1 MKVYHVTDTCVAL
14 CVFFADFMHCS
25 FIFGKCA
32 VFIYKTQHLFFGKH
46 LVVGFMLL
54 FRWNFSKG
62 QLKVHTEYVEI
73 LCVLSYSNATGI
85 TKSCKISFKCLLLTI
100 GWNIFYW
107 INKGIWKKNII
118 QLTSFSPYPFSFKI
132 EFYSGQ
138 LDNFTQR
145 NAENKS

>member
-1 MKVYHVTDTCVAL
+1 MTPFWGFFGNTVTGHCQQVVIPISDICVPVIQCTFEGISRDWHL
-14 CVFFADFMHCS
+14 CGPLCLFADFMHCS

-62 QLKVHTEYVEI
+62 QLKVHTEYVKI

-85 TKSCKISFKCLLLTI
+85 TNSCKISFKCSLLTI
-100 GWNIFYW
+100 GWTYF
-107 INKGIWKKNII
+107 
-118 QLTSFSPYPFSFKI
+118 I
-132 EFYSGQ
+132 E
-138 LDNFTQR
+138 
-145 NAENKS
+145 